1 MKSKAL
7 RWCVMILLVDS
18 ALMKEQNQGLA
29 SELDGLSFKPQ
40 MNNTSLQ
47 LASTMKSLQHRLP
60 GMISK
65 RESHLKKRKEEIAK
79 AEMESCTFTPDRAG
93 AKMSEKYLSRMG
105 RGKATPE
112 DFFQYHQEK
121 LKRNDQRKQIID
133 EIESRELTFK
143 PQSNSRS
150 QKLQLRMSQKNSVI
164 TDPQSRVT
172 VAVRHDF
179 GGRNSVHS
187 AEAHDSLARTKSK
200 PTITEKGHSYKKEND
215 KPVHERLYQK
225 AVNDNI
231 KKHNTQ
237 VEQLTTKLNVTLLP
251 WETQKRSPR
260 VQNAWT
266 MNKSH
271 FAKSTLNVEHC
282 IDDVNKPVSV
292 VECDESMLSIWRA
305 LRGVEPAKNFMHGHG
320 GGADDSTSNPAEL

>member
-1 MKSKAL
+1 
-7 RWCVMILLVDS
+7 
-18 ALMKEQNQGLA
+18 MKEQNQGLA
-29 SELDGLSFKPQ
+29 AELDGLSFKPQ
-40 MNNTSLQ
+40 MNNTSMQ
-47 LASTMKSLQHRLP
+47 LASTMKSLQTRLP

-65 RESHLKKRKEEIAK
+65 RESHLKKRKEELEK
-79 AEMESCTFTPDRAG
+79 AEMETCTFTPDRAG

-150 QKLQLRMSQKNSVI
+150 QKLQERMSQKNAVI

-172 VAVRHDF
+172 IAVRRDVTE
-179 GGRNSVHS
+179 RAQADAQDISK
-187 AEAHDSLARTKSK
+187 TQYK
-200 PTITEKGHSYKKEND
+200 PTITDKGHAYKKDD

-225 AVNDNI
+225 AVAHNI
-231 KKHNTQ
+231 EKHNTQ
-237 VEQLTTKLNVTLLP
+237 VEQLTSKLNVTLFP
-251 WETQKRSPR
+251 WEVQKRSPR

-282 IDDVNKPVSV
+282 VDDVNKPVTV
-292 VECDESMLSIWRA
+292 VEYDESLQSVWRA
-305 LRGVEPAKNFMHGHG
+305 LRGAEVCSNSAMAGHV
-320 GGADDSTSNPAEL
+320 DDNTSNPAEL

>member
-1 MKSKAL
+1 
-7 RWCVMILLVDS
+7 
-18 ALMKEQNQGLA
+18 MKEQNQGLA

-65 RESHLKKRKEEIAK
+65 REAHLKKRKEEIAK
-79 AEMESCTFTPDRAG
+79 AEMEPCTFTPDRAG
-93 AKMSEKYLSRMG
+93 AKVSAKYLNRMG

-150 QKLQLRMSQKNSVI
+150 QKLQERMAQKNNVI

-172 VAVRHDF
+172 VAVRREF
-179 GGRNSVHS
+179 SGRNSVHS

-200 PTITEKGHSYKKEND
+200 PTISEKGHLYKKDND
-215 KPVHERLYQK
+215 KPVHERLYQR
-225 AVNDNI
+225 AVNQNI
-231 KKHNTQ
+231 SKHNTQ
-237 VEQLTTKLNVTLLP
+237 VEQLTTKLNVTLMP
-251 WETQKRSPR
+251 WEMEKRSPR

-292 VECDESMLSIWRA
+292 VEYDESLNSIWRA
-305 LRGVEPAKNFMHGHG
+305 LRGAEPSKTFSNRQ

>member
-1 MKSKAL
+1 
-7 RWCVMILLVDS
+7 
-18 ALMKEQNQGLA
+18 MKEQNQGLA

-40 MNNTSLQ
+40 MNSTSLQ

-65 RESHLKKRKEEIAK
+65 RESHLKQRKEELAK
-79 AEMESCTFTPDRAG
+79 AELEACTFTPDRAG
-93 AKMSEKYLSRMG
+93 AKMSDKYLSRMG

-112 DFFQYHQEK
+112 DYFQYHQEK

-143 PQSNSRS
+143 PASNSKS
-150 QKLQLRMSQKNSVI
+150 QRLQQRMKQQHSVV

-172 VAVRHDF
+172 VAVRRDF
-179 GGRNSVHS
+179 TGRGSVHS
-187 AEAHDSLARTKSK
+187 AEAYDSLARTKSR
-200 PTITEKGHSYKKEND
+200 PTISVKGQAYRGNS

-225 AVNDNI
+225 AVTANI

-237 VEQLTTKLNVTLLP
+237 VEQLTSKLNVTLFP
-251 WETQKRSPR
+251 WETQKRSQS

-282 IDDVNKPVSV
+282 IDDVNKPVCM
-292 VECDESMLSIWRA
+292 VEYDESMQSVWRA
-305 LRGVEPAKNFMHGHG
+305 LRDAEPSKTFQQGPVG
-320 GGADDSTSNPAEL
+320 DDSRSNPAEL

>member
-1 MKSKAL
+1 LFLL
-7 RWCVMILLVDS
+7 RS

-29 SELDGLSFKPQ
+29 AELDGLSFKPH
-40 MNNTSLQ
+40 MNSTSLQ

-65 RESHLKKRKEEIAK
+65 RESHLRKRKEEIVK
-79 AEMESCTFTPDRAG
+79 AEMEPCTFTPDRAG

-150 QKLQLRMSQKNSVI
+150 QKLQERMALKNSVV

-172 VAVRHDF
+172 VEVRRQYT
-179 GGRNSVHS
+179 GRESTN
-187 AEAHDSLARTKSK
+187 ADAHDSLARTKSK
-200 PTITEKGHSYKKEND
+200 PTITEKGHSYKKGSD
-215 KPVHERLYQK
+215 KPVHERLYQG
-225 AVNDNI
+225 AVNHNI

-237 VEQLTTKLNVTLLP
+237 VEQLTTKLNVTLFP
-251 WETQKRSPR
+251 WEVQKRSPR

-271 FAKSTLNVEHC
+271 FSKSTLNVEHC
-282 IDDVNKPVSV
+282 IDDINKPVTV
-292 VECDESMLSIWRA
+292 VEYDESIKDIWRA
-305 LRGVEPAKNFMHGHG
+305 LRGVEVSTSVLNGFGE
-320 GGADDSTSNPAEL
+320 ADDNTSNPAEM